1 MYIIVKC
8 FLGILLVMALLLTG
22 AALAVEATDAPGT
35 PTHDVVLSLTA
46 NWMDEENTAYEME
59 VMEPD
64 QLTMDTV
71 TEIYKFVYEQGM
83 RPVRYFPEET
93 QRQIEAMLEGVV
105 DPDALYMTEFMR
117 LHAAEAE
124 PEADL
129 LAQMLVDVDYQSDQL
144 VLVVL
149 GDTSDPEELVWT
161 PVESRVV
168 ELGKLEFIVP
178 QALMEQLQGED
189 VLFSLLTVRKG
200 ARGGVVSKET
210 RDVEHIQMPSK
221 TARDTVKV
229 KKLVAADGTQIE
241 DDFEL
246 LVVEESEIIL
256 RELAQIRA
264 HVKEEEQ
271 PVCTWLPDE
280 DRDEIQLLLGEG
292 IDLDELVV
300 YDYLPLIT
308 KNYRDSY
315 GDVISAFSFATP
327 YEAGQQVVTVL
338 GLPRETPVEGETLMD
353 WAVQRAQVNEN
364 GEVEIVFDQ
373 LALLG
378 MGEETGLL
386 LLLCEPIAE

>member
-1 MYIIVKC
+1 MYINVKR
-8 FLGILLVMALLLTG
+8 FLGILLMLALLLGGT
-22 AALAVEATDAPGT
+22 AFAVEATDAPGT
-35 PTHDVVLSLTA
+35 PTQDVVLSLTA
-46 NWMDEENTAYEME
+46 NWLDEENTPYDLE

-64 QLTMDTV
+64 QLAMDTV
-71 TEIYKFVYEQGM
+71 TEIYKFVFEQDN

-93 QRQIEAMLEGVV
+93 QRQIEEMLEGIV

-124 PEADL
+124 PETDL
-129 LAQMLVDVDYQSDQL
+129 LAEMLVDVDYQSDQL
-144 VLVVL
+144 ILVVL
-149 GDTSDPEELVWT
+149 GDTSDSENLVWT

-168 ELGKLEFIVP
+168 ELGKVEFTVP
-178 QALMEQLQGED
+178 QALMEELQGED

-200 ARGGVVSKET
+200 ARGGVISEEYWET
-210 RDVEHIQMPSK
+210 EHIQLPSK
-221 TARDTVKV
+221 TAKDSVKLA
-229 KKLVAADGTQIE
+229 KLVSADGTQIE

-246 LVVEESEIIL
+246 LIVEESEIII
-256 RELAQIRA
+256 RELALIRE

-280 DRDEIQLLLGEG
+280 ERDEIQLLLSDGL
-292 IDLDELVV
+292 DRDELVV

-308 KNYRDSY
+308 KNYKDTY
-315 GDVISAFSFATP
+315 GDVISTFTFATP
-327 YEAGQQVVTVL
+327 YEEDQQVVTVL

-353 WAVQRAQVNEN
+353 WAAQRAQVNEN

-373 LALLG
+373 LALIG

-386 LLLCEPIAE
+386 LVLCEPIAE

>member
-1 MYIIVKC
+1 MKR
-8 FLGILLVMALLLTG
+8 FLGILLMLALLLGGT
-22 AALAVEATDAPGT
+22 AFAVEATDAPGT
-35 PTHDVVLSLTA
+35 PTQDVVLSLTA
-46 NWMDEENTAYEME
+46 NWLDEENTPYDLE

-64 QLTMDTV
+64 QLAMDTV
-71 TEIYKFVYEQGM
+71 TEIYKFVFEQDN

-93 QRQIEAMLEGVV
+93 QRQIEEMLEGIV

-124 PEADL
+124 PETDL
-129 LAQMLVDVDYQSDQL
+129 LAEMLVDVDYQSDQL
-144 VLVVL
+144 ILVVL
-149 GDTSDPEELVWT
+149 GDTSDPENLVWT

-168 ELGKLEFIVP
+168 ELGKVEFAVP
-178 QALMEQLQGED
+178 QALMEELQGED

-200 ARGGVVSKET
+200 ARGGVISEEYWET
-210 RDVEHIQMPSK
+210 EHIQLPSK
-221 TARDTVKV
+221 TAKDSVKLA
-229 KKLVAADGTQIE
+229 KLVSADGTQIE

-246 LVVEESEIIL
+246 LIVEESEIII
-256 RELAQIRA
+256 RELALIRE

-280 DRDEIQLLLGEG
+280 ERDEIQLLLSDGL
-292 IDLDELVV
+292 DRDELVV

-308 KNYRDSY
+308 KNYKDTY
-315 GDVISAFSFATP
+315 GDVISTFTFATP
-327 YEAGQQVVTVL
+327 YEEGQQVVTVL

-373 LALLG
+373 LALIG

-386 LLLCEPIAE
+386 LVLCEPIAE

>member
-1 MYIIVKC
+1 MKR
-8 FLGILLVMALLLTG
+8 FLGILLMLALLLGGT
-22 AALAVEATDAPGT
+22 AFAVEATDAPGT
-35 PTHDVVLSLTA
+35 PTQDVVLSLTA
-46 NWMDEENTAYEME
+46 NWLDEENTPYDLE

-64 QLTMDTV
+64 QLAMDTV
-71 TEIYKFVYEQGM
+71 TEIYKFVFEQDN

-93 QRQIEAMLEGVV
+93 QRQIEEMLEGIV

-124 PEADL
+124 PETDL
-129 LAQMLVDVDYQSDQL
+129 LAEMLVDVDYQSDQL
-144 VLVVL
+144 ILVVL
-149 GDTSDPEELVWT
+149 GDTSDPENLVWT

-168 ELGKLEFIVP
+168 ELGKVEFTVP
-178 QALMEQLQGED
+178 QALMEELQGED

-200 ARGGVVSKET
+200 ARGGVISEEYWET
-210 RDVEHIQMPSK
+210 EHIQLPSK
-221 TARDTVKV
+221 TAKDSVKLA
-229 KKLVAADGTQIE
+229 KLVSADGTQIE

-246 LVVEESEIIL
+246 LIVEESEIII
-256 RELAQIRA
+256 RELALIRE

-280 DRDEIQLLLGEG
+280 ERDEIQLLLSDGL
-292 IDLDELVV
+292 DRDELVV

-308 KNYRDSY
+308 KNYKDTY
-315 GDVISAFSFATP
+315 GDVISTFTFATP
-327 YEAGQQVVTVL
+327 YEEGQQVVTVL

-373 LALLG
+373 LALIG

-386 LLLCEPIAE
+386 LVLCEPIAE

>member
-1 MYIIVKC
+1 MKR
-8 FLGILLVMALLLTG
+8 FLGILLMLALLLGGT
-22 AALAVEATDAPGT
+22 AFAVEATDAPGT
-35 PTHDVVLSLTA
+35 PTQDVVLSLTA
-46 NWMDEENTAYEME
+46 NWLDEENTPYDLE

-64 QLTMDTV
+64 QLAMDTV
-71 TEIYKFVYEQGM
+71 TEIYKFVFEQDN

-93 QRQIEAMLEGVV
+93 QRQIEEMLEGIV

-124 PEADL
+124 PETDL
-129 LAQMLVDVDYQSDQL
+129 LAEMLVDVDYQPDQL
-144 VLVVL
+144 ILVVL
-149 GDTSDPEELVWT
+149 GDTTDPENLVWT
-161 PVESRVV
+161 PVESRVI
-168 ELGKLEFIVP
+168 ELGKVEFTVP
-178 QALMEQLQGED
+178 QALMEELQGED

-200 ARGGVVSKET
+200 ARGGVISEEYWET
-210 RDVEHIQMPSK
+210 EHIQLPSK
-221 TARDTVKV
+221 TAKDSVKLA
-229 KKLVAADGTQIE
+229 KLVSADGTQIE

-246 LVVEESEIIL
+246 LIVDESEIII
-256 RELAQIRA
+256 RELALIRE

-280 DRDEIQLLLGEG
+280 ERDEIQLLLSDGL
-292 IDLDELVV
+292 DRDELVV

-308 KNYRDSY
+308 KNYKDTY
-315 GDVISAFSFATP
+315 GDVISTFTFATP
-327 YEAGQQVVTVL
+327 YEEGQQVVTVL

-373 LALLG
+373 LALIG

-386 LLLCEPIAE
+386 LVLCEPIAE

>member
-1 MYIIVKC
+1 MMKR
-8 FLGILLVMALLLTG
+8 FFATLLALSLLLAGTAF
-22 AALAVEATDAPGT
+22 AAEATDAPGT

-46 NWMDEENTAYEME
+46 KWLDEEETPYDLQ

-71 TEIYKFVYEQGM
+71 TEIYKFVYEEDN

-93 QRQIEAMLEGVV
+93 QKQIEEMLAGVV

-129 LAQMLVDVDYQSDQL
+129 LAEMLVDVDYQPDQL
-144 VLVVL
+144 ILVVL
-149 GDTSDPEELVWT
+149 GDTTDPENLVWT

-168 ELGKLEFIVP
+168 ELGKVEFTVP
-178 QALMEQLQGED
+178 QALMQELQGED

-200 ARGGVVSKET
+200 ARGGVVSAQT
-210 RDVEHIQMPSK
+210 QDAEHVQLPSK
-221 TARDTVKV
+221 TAYDTVRV
-229 KKLVAADGTQIE
+229 TKLAAADGTPIE

-246 LVVEESEIIL
+246 LVVEESEIIT
-256 RELAQIRA
+256 RELALIRE
-264 HVKEEEQ
+264 HVKEKEQ

-280 DRDEIQLLLGEG
+280 DRDEIQLLLTDEL
-292 IDLDELVV
+292 DRDELVV

-308 KNYRDSY
+308 KNYKDTY
-315 GDVISAFSFATP
+315 GDVISAFTFATP
-327 YEAGQQVVTVL
+327 YEEGQQVVTVL
-338 GLPRETPVEGETLMD
+338 GLPREEPVEGETLMD
-353 WAVQRAQVNEN
+353 WAVQRAQVNAD

-373 LALLG
+373 LALIG

-386 LLLCEPIAE
+386 LVLCEPIAE

>member
-1 MYIIVKC
+1 MKR
-8 FLGILLVMALLLTG
+8 FLGILLALTLLLTG
-22 AALAVEATDAPGT
+22 TAFAAEATDAPGT

-46 NWMDEENTAYEME
+46 NWLDEENTPYDLQ

-71 TEIYKFVYEQGM
+71 TEIYQFVYEQDN

-93 QRQIEAMLEGVV
+93 QAQIEEMLAGIV

-129 LAQMLVDVDYQSDQL
+129 LAEMLVDVDYQPDQL
-144 VLVVL
+144 TLVVL
-149 GDTSDPEELVWT
+149 GDTTDPENLVWT
-161 PVESRVV
+161 PVGSKVV
-168 ELGKLEFIVP
+168 ELGKVQFIVP
-178 QALMEQLQGED
+178 QALMEELQGED

-200 ARGGVVSKET
+200 ARGGVVSAQTQE
-210 RDVEHIQMPSK
+210 VEHVSLPSK
-221 TARDTVKV
+221 TAYDTVKV
-229 KKLVAADGTQIE
+229 TKVAAADGTQIE

-246 LVVEESEIIL
+246 LVVEESEIIT
-256 RELAQIRA
+256 RELALIRE
-264 HVKEEEQ
+264 HVKTEEQ

-280 DRDEIQLLLGEG
+280 DRDEIQLLLTDGL
-292 IDLDELVV
+292 DRDELVV

-308 KNYRDSY
+308 KNYKETY
-315 GDVISAFSFATP
+315 GDVISSFTFATP
-327 YEAGQQVVTVL
+327 YEPGQQVVTVL
-338 GLPRETPVEGETLMD
+338 GLPREEQVEGETLMD

-373 LALLG
+373 LMLIG

-386 LLLCEPIAE
+386 LVLCEPIAE

>member
-1 MYIIVKC
+1 MKR
-8 FLGILLVMALLLTG
+8 FLGILLMLALLLGGT
-22 AALAVEATDAPGT
+22 AFAVEATDAPGT
-35 PTHDVVLSLTA
+35 PTQDVVLSLTA
-46 NWMDEENTAYEME
+46 NWLDEENTPYDLE

-64 QLTMDTV
+64 QLAMDTV
-71 TEIYKFVYEQGM
+71 TEIYKFVFEQDN

-93 QRQIEAMLEGVV
+93 QRQIEEMLEGIV

-124 PEADL
+124 PETDL
-129 LAQMLVDVDYQSDQL
+129 LAEMLVDVDYQSDQL
-144 VLVVL
+144 ILVVL
-149 GDTSDPEELVWT
+149 SDTSDSENLVWT

-168 ELGKLEFIVP
+168 ELGKVEFTVP
-178 QALMEQLQGED
+178 QALMEELQGED

-200 ARGGVVSKET
+200 ARGGVISEEYWET
-210 RDVEHIQMPSK
+210 EHIQLPSK
-221 TARDTVKV
+221 TAKDSVKLA
-229 KKLVAADGTQIE
+229 KLVSADGTQIE

-246 LVVEESEIIL
+246 LIVEESEIII
-256 RELAQIRA
+256 RELALIRE

-280 DRDEIQLLLGEG
+280 ERDEIQLLLSDGL
-292 IDLDELVV
+292 DRDELVV

-308 KNYRDSY
+308 KNYKDTY
-315 GDVISAFSFATP
+315 GDVISTFTFATP
-327 YEAGQQVVTVL
+327 YEEGQQVVTVL

-373 LALLG
+373 LALIG

-386 LLLCEPIAE
+386 LVLCEPIAE

>member
-1 MYIIVKC
+1 MKR
-8 FLGILLVMALLLTG
+8 FLGILLMLALLLGGT
-22 AALAVEATDAPGT
+22 AFAVEATDAPGT
-35 PTHDVVLSLTA
+35 PTQDVVLSLTA
-46 NWMDEENTAYEME
+46 NWLDEENTPYDLE

-64 QLTMDTV
+64 QLAMDTV
-71 TEIYKFVYEQGM
+71 TEIYKFVFEQDN

-93 QRQIEAMLEGVV
+93 QRQIEEMLEGIV

-124 PEADL
+124 PETDL
-129 LAQMLVDVDYQSDQL
+129 LAEMLVDVDYQSDQL
-144 VLVVL
+144 ILVVL
-149 GDTSDPEELVWT
+149 GDTSDSENLVWT

-168 ELGKLEFIVP
+168 ELGKVEFTVP
-178 QALMEQLQGED
+178 QALMEELQGED

-200 ARGGVVSKET
+200 ARGGVISEEYWET
-210 RDVEHIQMPSK
+210 EHIQLPSK
-221 TARDTVKV
+221 TAKDSVKLA
-229 KKLVAADGTQIE
+229 KLVSADGTQIE

-246 LVVEESEIIL
+246 LIVEESEIII
-256 RELAQIRA
+256 RELALIRE

-280 DRDEIQLLLGEG
+280 ERDEIQLLLSDGL
-292 IDLDELVV
+292 DRDELVV

-308 KNYRDSY
+308 KNYKDTY
-315 GDVISAFSFATP
+315 GDVISTFTFATP
-327 YEAGQQVVTVL
+327 YEEDQQVVTVL

-353 WAVQRAQVNEN
+353 WAAQRAQVNEN

-373 LALLG
+373 LALIG

-386 LLLCEPIAE
+386 LVLCEPIAE